1 MMGTVLELQGGG
13 PGKRQHDMKKLIKW
27 AYFKYVYPDDV
38 DRAYRHLEE
47 SGYVPRFEVWV
58 PDELTQQALEER
70 KWISDDGLH

>member
-38 DRAYRHLEE
+38 ARAYRHLEE
-47 SGYVPRFEVWV
+47 EAVWI
-58 PDELTQQALEER
+58 PSPLMQQALEER